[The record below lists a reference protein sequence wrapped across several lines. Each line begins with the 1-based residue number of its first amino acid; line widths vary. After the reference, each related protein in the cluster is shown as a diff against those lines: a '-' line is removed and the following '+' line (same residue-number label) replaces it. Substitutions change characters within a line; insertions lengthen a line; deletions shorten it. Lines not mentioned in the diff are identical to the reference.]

1 MEQILQVLIFIIL
14 IPIYLW
20 PVTLIVF
27 AVFMMERVQKQ
38 QEKAR
43 KELFINFAKTKNL
56 SYYDKLSCL
65 PPTTAEHS
73 LFAPKYHKI
82 INLNILA
89 GHIEDIEFFL
99 VDERYKHF
107 KETRKASAC
116 VLKRAF
122 MDLPM
127 FSVEKKD
134 YKAIAVQKHFGIEV
148 KADILDDP
156 DFNKKI
162 FVNGDEEKI
171 KQYFDE
177 RVKNIFLKRVL
188 PDYKYAAFQDCFIVY
203 TNKRLEPFELI
214 KMQNHS
220 IQLLKSLLNH

>member
-1 MEQILQVLIFIIL
+1 MM
-14 IPIYLW
+14 W
-20 PVTLIVF
+20 PLTLILF
-27 AVFMMERVQKQ
+27 ACFMMDRIDKQ

-43 KELFINFAKTKNL
+43 KESLIKFAKSKNL
-56 SYYDKLSCL
+56 SYHDKLSCL

-73 LFAPKYHKI
+73 LFAPNYNKI
-82 INLNILA
+82 QNVNILS
-89 GHIEDIEFFL
+89 GHIEDIDFFL
-99 VDERYKHF
+99 VDENYKPF
-107 KETRKASAC
+107 NETRMVSAC

-127 FSVEKKD
+127 FSLEKKD
-134 YKAIAVQKHFGIEV
+134 YKAIAIKKKFGIEV

-156 DFNKKI
+156 DFNSKI
-162 FVNGDEEKI
+162 SVNGDEEKI

-177 RVKNIFLKRVL
+177 RVKNIFLKRVF